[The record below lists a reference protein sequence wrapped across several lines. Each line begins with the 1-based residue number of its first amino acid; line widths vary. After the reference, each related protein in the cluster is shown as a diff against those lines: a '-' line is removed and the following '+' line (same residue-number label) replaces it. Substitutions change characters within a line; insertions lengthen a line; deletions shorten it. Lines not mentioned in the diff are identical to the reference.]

1 MKKLSFIIL
10 IVTLAM
16 LLSACSVGGDANV
29 TTPSDT
35 TVSAPDSDADT
46 TTAEVESGDVVLVSG
61 GVSHYKVIRD
71 EDAGDTAIQ
80 AAMDI
85 RRAIGDIT
93 GVTPEI
99 TTDYKKKDAEYD
111 PDTVAILV
119 GNTGYEE
126 STAVAEGMGY
136 GEFRIQVYGNKI
148 VVAGALDETI
158 ERASAAFCAKLKENW
173 NGETLSLPRDYSQS
187 QVTSKFLN
195 AVPVCTYGYLEGVYD
210 AGNEAELFIIDNVT
224 EQEYKNYIT
233 TATSNGCEFYDDN
246 EINGNLFTTL
256 TCSEATLN
264 VMYLKGDKEIRICA
278 DRPAHAAIQPRD
290 KENVYTSTTKSSVT
304 QIGCEFAY
312 GSETIADKQ
321 IGMCYIFKLADGSF
335 IIEDGGFNNKNDAD
349 RLYKALIELNG
360 GKKDG
365 IIIAAWI
372 FSHTHGDHVGAFRQ
386 FTNYYASQVAVERFI
401 FNIPS
406 YDQYIEADYDNASP
420 GTALLTAMKKYA
432 GAKLSVAHPG
442 QVYKIRNATI
452 TILFTYELRMPAKMT
467 TFNSSSIVPRIEIE
481 GQSFTMLGDLYTDGC
496 NALAKLYGKELKTD
510 FLQVAHHG
518 ASGGVYETNK
528 LLDPIV
534 LLWPLG
540 EYDYF
545 GVGKWNRS
553 GETYNRW
560 FFESPTLKEIV
571 LAGSSIRTLELPYKY
586 PEQQVLPEQK

>member
-1 MKKLSFIIL
+1 MKKLSLFIIF
-10 IVTLAM
+10 IIAVAM
-16 LLSACSVGGDANV
+16 LLSACGTNGDTNV

-35 TVSAPDSDADT
+35 TVSEPSDT
-46 TTAEVESGDVVLVSG
+46 TAQAESEDVVIVSG
-61 GVSHYKVIRD
+61 GVSHYKIIRD
-71 EDAGDTAIQ
+71 EDSSDKATKAV
-80 AAMDI
+80 MDI
-85 RRAIGDIT
+85 RRAIAEIT

-126 STAVAEGMGY
+126 SIAVAEGMGY
-136 GEFRIQVYGNKI
+136 GEFRIQVCGNKI

-173 NGETLSLPRDYSQS
+173 DGETLSLPRDYSQS

-195 AVPVCTYGYLEGVYD
+195 SVPVCTYGFLDGVYD
-210 AGNEAELFIIDNVT
+210 AGNETELFIIDNVT

-233 TATSNGCEFYDDN
+233 TATSNGCELYDDN

-256 TCSEATLN
+256 TTSESTLN
-264 VMYLKGDKEIRICA
+264 VIYLKGDKEIRICA

-290 KENVYTSTTKSSVT
+290 EENVYTVTTKSSVT

-349 RLYKALIELNG
+349 RLYKALIDLNG
-360 GKKDG
+360 GKNG
-365 IIIAAWI
+365 IVIAAWI
-372 FSHTHGDHVGAFRQ
+372 FSHTHGDHVGAFHK
-386 FTNYYASQVAVERFI
+386 FTSYYASQVTVERFI

-420 GTALLTAMKKYA
+420 GDSLLTSMKKYT

-452 TILFTYELRMPAKMT
+452 TILFTYELRIPAKMT

-496 NALAKLYGKELKTD
+496 NMLARLYGKELKTD

-518 ASGGVYETNK
+518 GSGGVYETNK

-534 LLWPLG
+534 LFWPLG

-560 FFESPTLKEIV
+560 FFESTTLREIV
-571 LAGSSIRTLELPYKY
+571 LAGSSLRTLELPYKY
-586 PEQQVLPEQK
+586 PEQQILPKKN

>member
-1 MKKLSFIIL
+1 MRSKVLLFIIL
-10 IVTLAM
+10 ILALVT
-16 LLSACSVGGDANV
+16 LLSACDAGGNISVTA
-29 TTPSDT
+29 PSDT
-35 TVSAPDSDADT
+35 TESTPSAT
-46 TTAEVESGDVVLVSG
+46 TTSEAESGDVILVSG
-61 GVSHYKVIRD
+61 GVSHYKIIRD
-71 EDAGDTAIQ
+71 EDSSEKATK

-85 RRAIGDIT
+85 RRAIADIT

-111 PDTVAILV
+111 PNTVAILV
-119 GNTGYEE
+119 GSTGYEE
-126 STAVAEGMGY
+126 SAAVAEGMGY
-136 GEFRIQVYGNKI
+136 GEFRIQIYGNKI

-158 ERASAAFCAKLKENW
+158 ELASAAFCAKLKENW
-173 NGETLSLPRDYSQS
+173 DGETLSLPRDYSRS

-210 AGNEAELFIIDNVT
+210 AGNETELFIIDNVT
-224 EQEYKNYIT
+224 EQDYKNYIT

-256 TCSEATLN
+256 TSSEATLN
-264 VMYLKGDKEIRICA
+264 VIYLKGDKEMRICA
-278 DRPAHAAIQPRD
+278 DRPAHAAIQPRNE
-290 KENVYTSTTKSSVT
+290 ENIYAVTTQSSVT
-304 QIGCEFAY
+304 QVGCEFAY
-312 GSETIADKQ
+312 GTETIADKQ

-335 IIEDGGFNNKNDAD
+335 IIEDGGFNNKKDAD
-349 RLYKALIELNG
+349 RLYKALIDLNG
-360 GKKDG
+360 DKNG
-365 IIIAAWI
+365 IVIAAWI

-386 FTNYYASQVAVERFI
+386 FTNYYASQVKIERFI

-406 YDQYIEADYDNASP
+406 YDQYIEADYDNASA
-420 GTALLTAMKKYA
+420 GSGLLTAMKKYA

-481 GQSFTMLGDLYTDGC
+481 GHSFTMLGDLYTDGC
-496 NALAKLYGKELKTD
+496 SLLAKLYGKQLKTD

-545 GVGKWNRS
+545 GEGKWNRS
-553 GETYNRW
+553 KETYSRW
-560 FFESPTLKEIV
+560 FFESPTVKEII
-571 LAGSSIRTLELPYKY
+571 LAGSSIRTLELPYEY
-586 PEQQVLPEQK
+586 PEQQILPTKNN

>member
-1 MKKLSFIIL
+1 MKKLSLFIVLIL
-10 IVTLAM
+10 AVTV
-16 LLSACSVGGDANV
+16 LLSACGANGDAKV

-35 TVSAPDSDADT
+35 TVATPADT
-46 TTAEVESGDVVLVSG
+46 TAAAAESSDVVIVSG
-61 GVSHYKVIRD
+61 GVSHYKIIRD
-71 EDAGDTAIQ
+71 EDSSEKATK

-85 RRAIGDIT
+85 RRAIAEIT

-126 STAVAEGMGY
+126 SVAVARGMGY
-136 GEFRIQVYGNKI
+136 GEYRIQVYGNKI

-158 ERASAAFCAKLKENW
+158 ERASAAFCSKLKENW
-173 NGETLSLPRDYSQS
+173 DGETLSLPRDYSQS

-195 AVPVCTYGYLEGVYD
+195 SVPVCTYGFLDGVYD
-210 AGNEAELFIIDNVT
+210 AGNETELFIIDNVT

-233 TATSNGCEFYDDN
+233 TATSNGCELYDDN

-256 TCSEATLN
+256 TTSESTLN
-264 VMYLKGDKEIRICA
+264 VMYLKSDKEMRICV

-290 KENVYTSTTKSSVT
+290 EENVYTVTTTSSVT
-304 QIGCEFAY
+304 QVGCEFAY

-335 IIEDGGFNNKNDAD
+335 IIEDGGFNSKNDAD
-349 RLYKALIELNG
+349 RLYKALIDLNG
-360 GKKDG
+360 GKNG
-365 IIIAAWI
+365 IVIAAWI
-372 FSHTHGDHVGAFRQ
+372 FSHTHGDHVGAFHK
-386 FTNYYASQVAVERFI
+386 FTSYYASQVTVERFI

-420 GTALLTAMKKYA
+420 GDSLRTSMKKYA

-442 QVYKIRNATI
+442 QVYKMRNATI
-452 TILFTYELRMPAKMT
+452 TILFTYELRIPAKMT

-496 NALAKLYGKELKTD
+496 TALAKLYGKELKTD

-560 FFESPTLKEIV
+560 FYESPTLKEII
-571 LAGSSIRTLELPYKY
+571 LAGSSQRTLELPYKY
-586 PEQQVLPEQK
+586 PEQQVLPKQN

>member
-1 MKKLSFIIL
+1 MKKLSLFIIL
-10 IVTLAM
+10 IIVLAM
-16 LLSACSVGGDANV
+16 TVSACGADGNTAV

-35 TVSAPDSDADT
+35 TVSATSDT
-46 TTAEVESGDVVLVSG
+46 TTAAVNVPNDVVLVSG
-61 GVSHYKVIRD
+61 GVSHYKIIRD
-71 EDAGDTAIQ
+71 EDSSEKATK

-85 RRAIGDIT
+85 RRAIAEIT

-119 GNTGYEE
+119 GNTGYNE
-126 STAVAEGMGY
+126 SVAVAEGMGY

-173 NGETLSLPRDYSQS
+173 DGETLSLPQDYSQS

-210 AGNEAELFIIDNVT
+210 AGNETELFIIDNVT

-233 TATSNGCEFYDDN
+233 TATEKGCEFYDDN

-264 VMYLKGDKEIRICA
+264 VMYIKGDKEIRICA

-290 KENVYTSTTKSSVT
+290 EENVYTVTTKSSVT
-304 QIGCEFAY
+304 QVGCEYAY

-335 IIEDGGFNNKNDAD
+335 IIEDGGFNDKHDAD

-365 IIIAAWI
+365 ISIAAWI
-372 FSHTHGDHVGAFRQ
+372 FSHTHGDHIGAFRQ

-420 GTALLTAMKKYA
+420 GTALLTAMKKYV

-467 TFNSSSIVPRIEIE
+467 TFNSSSIVARIEIE

-496 NALAKLYGKELKTD
+496 TALARLYGKELKTD

-528 LLDPIV
+528 LLDPTV

-553 GETYNRW
+553 AETYNRW
-560 FFESPTLKEIV
+560 FFESPTLKEII
-571 LAGSSIRTLELPYKY
+571 LAGSAVRTLELPYKF
-586 PEQQVLPEQK
+586 PAQQVLPEQK

>member
-35 TVSAPDSDADT
+35 TVSAPNAGADT
-46 TTAEVESGDVVLVSG
+46 ATAEVESGDVVLVSG

-71 EDAGDTAIQ
+71 EDASDTAIQ
-80 AAMDI
+80 AAMNI

-126 STAVAEGMGY
+126 STAVADGMGY

-349 RLYKALIELNG
+349 RIYKGLIELNG
-360 GKKDG
+360 GDKKG
-365 IIIAAWI
+365 IVIAAWI

-386 FTNYYASQVAVERFI
+386 FTNYYASQVTIERFI

-406 YDQYIEADYDNASP
+406 YDQYIEADYDNAGP
-420 GTALLTAMKKYA
+420 GSALLTAMKKYV

-586 PEQQVLPEQK
+586 PEQQVLPKQN